1 MRDDRYRFYYI
12 TEKLDAGSDFYQQAR
27 AYQHGIAVVQS
38 NGHWGVIN
46 QNGVEII
53 PPKYDRIEHFEN
65 GYAKVR
71 ITGFSGLS
79 NLKGELIVQP
89 DYEYISYAGQGLFR
103 VEQGEKIGYF
113 DLSGSWVWGLRE

>member
-1 MRDDRYRFYYI
+1 M
-12 TEKLDAGSDFYQQAR
+12 
-27 AYQHGIAVVQS
+27 
-38 NGHWGVIN
+38 N

-71 ITGFSGLS
+71 IKGFSGLS

-113 DLSGSWVWGLRE
+113 DLSGKWVWGLRE